1 MPFTPP
7 VPPKTKLEFGAMSG
21 RVEFVD
27 QVPNELICSI
37 CHKPAEDPQ
46 QTRCTCSKLYCLK
59 CIQTSGKYSTCTK
72 NLEAFPDGL
81 SARRLRSLR
90 VKCRNNGAGCLWV
103 NEWAALE
110 DHIKTCPKVQIDCP
124 LHQIWDK
131 ISGNSPVPKAR
142 GVQKFATFSELNLDE
157 AKQCMQYLK
166 DDTLYFRIV
175 SDVSQLGCVT
185 SPA

>member
-59 CIQTSGKYSTCTK
+59 CIQTSGKCSTCKK

-90 VKCRNNGAGCLWV
+90 VKCRTMVQGACGLMNGQHSKITSRRAQRCKSTALTPRWGAHLSASGIVCL
-103 NEWAALE
+103 
-110 DHIKTCPKVQIDCP
+110 IM
-124 LHQIWDK
+124 
-131 ISGNSPVPKAR
+131 SR
-142 GVQKFATFSELNLDE
+142 GP
-157 AKQCMQYLK
+157 
-166 DDTLYFRIV
+166 FRI
-175 SDVSQLGCVT
+175 T
-185 SPA
+185 WTKP